1 VRRFCRRFSDATG
14 VRVDV
19 ATAGPPVAERLGG
32 EVLQLVAEAL
42 SNVRRH
48 TAAARAE
55 VRIET
60 ADGQVRVTVSN
71 DGAPAELRPFFPRS
85 LGERAAA
92 LGGSLTI
99 EHPARGT
106 TAVNVEIPI

>member
-1 VRRFCRRFSDATG
+1 VTS
-14 VRVDV
+14 
-19 ATAGPPVAERLGG
+19 AGPPIADRLGA
-32 EVLQLVAEAL
+32 EVFQMVAEAL

-60 ADGQVRVTVSN
+60 VDGQLRVTVAN
-71 DGAPAELRPFFPRS
+71 DGAPADPAPFFPRS

-92 LGGSLTI
+92 LGGNLTI

-106 TAVNVEIPI
+106 TAVHLQIPI